1 MTTTASLQRPCS
13 NDSILLEAADQST
26 ELTEMQKRL
35 FQQKYKALKVQKEK
49 KKIDRSVRNFQQL
62 RDQHF
67 QLPDDVRYAL
77 KVACGCDPKPKQTPL
92 PEIVNDGALL
102 LAPDSQADGAVGACI
117 ESDRAEGRTTRRE
130 KVRIVE
136 TQRSDQTAERSKKPF
151 NRVVSSEESKP
162 QTERVG
168 EEISNAI
175 ANSETPEVV
184 RRSGSRNGPNNSASG
199 HNRVRSGK
207 SEASQ
212 TRHECGITYGS
223 WSRPASTSTTSSN
236 RGSQNSKRKQSEC
249 KGAPLQRRKSRVRS
263 GSAKLK
269 ETNNTRDPESEDSD
283 YFDSDLDL
291 DQGAFSYFPNLLVKF
306 EH

>member
-1 MTTTASLQRPCS
+1 
-13 NDSILLEAADQST
+13 
-26 ELTEMQKRL
+26 MQKRL

-49 KKIDRSVRNFQQL
+49 KKIDRSVRNFQQS

-92 PEIVNDGALL
+92 PEIVKDGALL
-102 LAPDSQADGAVGACI
+102 LAPASQADGTVGACI

-175 ANSETPEVV
+175 ANSETPEVL

-199 HNRVRSGK
+199 NNRVRSGK

-223 WSRPASTSTTSSN
+223 WSRPASTSTTYSN

-269 ETNNTRDPESEDSD
+269 ETNNTRDPESEGSD
-283 YFDSDLDL
+283 YFDSDSDL
-291 DQGAFSYFPNLLVKF
+291 DQGAFSYFPCLLVKF